1 MPPTSTVK
9 HPHCNLSIKFTEADH
24 RYVDNEGAE
33 YTSVTT
39 IIKGAFL
46 PFNAQQAA
54 ERVAKREGGT
64 VAEVLATWEMK
75 RLASSDFGTR
85 FHANMEATI
94 KGQPRPNA
102 PKTEKEI
109 QTFKVGVETAK
120 KLMARFGDGLQAE
133 KIVFS
138 PFYKIAGCIDLIA
151 VKGNDVFLGDW
162 KTNEVIKKENP
173 YQSCAVYSLQHLA
186 DCDYVKYSLQLS
198 MYERILRSGGY
209 IPEGASV
216 KRMLIHIPPG
226 ADKPEFIE
234 TPDVNREMAEILL
247 DKEMSDKL
255 AKEWK

>member
-133 KIVFS
+133 KIVFI
-138 PFYKIAGCIDLIA
+138 PFYKVAGCIDLLA
-151 VKGNDVFLGDW
+151 VKGNDVIIFDW
-162 KTNEVIKKENP
+162 KTNEAIKREGF
-173 YQSCAVYSLQHLA
+173 QSCAAYWLSHLH
-186 DCDYVKYSLQLS
+186 DCDFTKYSLQIS
-198 MYERILRSGGY
+198 TYERILRMGGY
-209 IPEGASV
+209 IPEGANV

-226 ADKPEFIE
+226 ADKAEFIE
-234 TPDVNREMAEILL
+234 TPDVNREVAEILL
-247 DKEMSDKL
+247 ENEMTNKL